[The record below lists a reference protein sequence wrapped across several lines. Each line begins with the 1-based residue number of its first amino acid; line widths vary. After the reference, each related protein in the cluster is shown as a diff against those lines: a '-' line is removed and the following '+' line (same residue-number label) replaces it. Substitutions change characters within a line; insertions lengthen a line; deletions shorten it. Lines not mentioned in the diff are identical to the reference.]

1 MTTEAAA
8 VAVVSDYEPPMKG
21 ESPRPRKRGR
31 WVAIALVAC
40 VAIGTVVSLN
50 WTAILYDVAIWRMQP
65 VVDTLGRITLQ
76 DGTTIW
82 PTVGSK
88 VRVDKSVARGDAV
101 RLVYLDGDARF
112 SVVPQDTNTVF
123 TTVPRDGLMIATR
136 AGGVATRK
144 GEFEIALRADTMI
157 VTVFRKYGDMGPGA
171 MRIGVGVARPNVPAG
186 QERGSAITLAEGE
199 SGRIYRNGNPAKI
212 STPPSTAQP

>member
-1 MTTEAAA
+1 MTESASA
-8 VAVVSDYEPPMKG
+8 VAISSGHALNTTKPLPPA
-21 ESPRPRKRGR
+21 SPRSRVV
-31 WVAIALVAC
+31 WFAIMVTSIAIVVLV
-40 VAIGTVVSLN
+40 N
-50 WTAILYDVAIWRMQP
+50 WTAISYQLAIWRMQAVP
-65 VVDTLGRITLQ
+65 DTLGRITLQ

-101 RLVYLDGDARF
+101 RLVYLDGAARF
-112 SVVPQDTNTVF
+112 SVVPKDTNTVF

-144 GEFEIALRADTMI
+144 GEFEIVLRADTMI
-157 VTVFRKYGDMGPGA
+157 VTVFRKYGDMGPGT

-186 QERGSAITLAEGE
+186 QERGSAVTLGEGE
-199 SGRIYRNGNPAKI
+199 SARIYRNGNPAKI
-212 STPPSTAQP
+212 ATPGMAARQ